1 MTRFRGLLLV
11 VLLVVSLGCGRKSN
25 VPTSM
30 TDDQIRQQ
38 EAAQK
43 QVDSEESA
51 NRKNQPVNSA
61 GSSGVEEEERRNR
74 GR

>member
-1 MTRFRGLLLV
+1 MTRFRE
-11 VLLVVSLGCGRKSN
+11 VLLVTLLIVSLGCGRKSN

-51 NRKNQPVNSA
+51 NRKNQPMNA
-61 GSSGVEEEERRNR
+61 GPSSGVEEEERRNR